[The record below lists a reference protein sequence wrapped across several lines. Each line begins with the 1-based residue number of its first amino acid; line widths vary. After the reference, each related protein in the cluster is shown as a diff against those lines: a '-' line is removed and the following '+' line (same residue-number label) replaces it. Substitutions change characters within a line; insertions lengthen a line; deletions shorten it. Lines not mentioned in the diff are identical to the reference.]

1 MRIFDKCKSLAD
13 SDLCS
18 FTFLNEMPKRQFF
31 NVRYGDCIEFIEEDN
46 CARSYGTWSS
56 KGSKRAMNFRIG
68 TTKGETF
75 IPLVSNKDY
84 MSLLALSKSFHTEE
98 RRAFDWIVDNLGVT
112 KKLDYLIAQMQKRK
126 NQVKYHYIEFQPVA
140 PDVFTKPR
148 LYKNGS
154 NNKCTRLLAE
164 ALGIDGEIGKCLHS
178 KAKNGVVVYPLFER
192 FASSSGFV
200 YTDKLDFALGSRS
213 YYAGGHLPCI
223 CVRVKGNE
231 HPYYEISLEG
241 PFEGEILA
249 TTKSTDKVDGI
260 VREQVNKALLGV
272 GNGRLHDVL
281 TEKKWYRC
289 IRRRYTNEEF
299 IKDLQAKRAEYA
311 AKFLDVWE
319 MGNAFD
325 FTLTDHE
332 VRYSVWEICNSIINK

>member
-1 MRIFDKCKSLAD
+1 MRIFDKCKDLAD

-31 NVRYGDCIEFIEEDN
+31 NVCYGDCIEFIEEDN
-46 CARSYGTWSS
+46 HARSYGTWSS
-56 KGSKRAMNFRIG
+56 KGGKRAMSFLV
-68 TTKGETF
+68 TTPSAETY
-75 IPLVSNKDY
+75 IPLVSYKDY
-84 MSLLALSKSFHTEE
+84 TALKSLANSFHKEE
-98 RRAFDWIVDNLGVT
+98 RKSFDWIVDSLGIT
-112 KKLDYLIAQMQKRK
+112 KKLDYLLAKTQTRT
-126 NQVKYHYIEFQPVA
+126 NRVKYHYIEFKLVE

-148 LYKNGS
+148 LFKNGS
-154 NNKCTRLLAE
+154 NNKSTRLLAE
-164 ALGIDGEIGKCLHS
+164 ALGIDGEIGNCLHS
-178 KAKNGVVVYPLFER
+178 KVKNGVVVYPLFER

-200 YTDKLDFALGSRS
+200 YTDKLSFGVGSRTG
-213 YYAGGHLPCI
+213 YAGGYLPCI
-223 CVRVKGNE
+223 CVRVKGSE
-231 HPYYEISLEG
+231 HPYYELSLEG

-249 TTKSTDKVDGI
+249 TTKSADKVDGI
-260 VREQVNKALLGV
+260 VREEINKALLGV

-281 TEKKWYRC
+281 TENKWYRC

-299 IKDLQAKRAEYA
+299 IKDLRAKRAEYA